1 MNEKELEA
9 IKILKVESDRIE
21 MVIQELETTEEAG
34 SIVEEYKNKLLDRK
48 NELIKKKIEIETY
61 LNSIED
67 SEIRIILLLRYV
79 DLKSWSYIGKKL
91 HCDRT
96 LPYYKIKN
104 YLKKSKKN
112 I

>member
-9 IKILKVESDRIE
+9 IKILKVEADRIE
-21 MVIQELETTEEAG
+21 LVIQELESTEEAG
-34 SIVEEYKNKLLDRK
+34 SIVEEYKNKLIDRK
-48 NELIKKKIEIETY
+48 TEIIKKKIEIETY

-67 SEIRIILLLRYV
+67 SEIRIIILLRYV

-96 LPYYKIKN
+96 LPYYKLKN
-104 YLKKSKKN
+104 FFKKN
-112 I
+112 RTI